1 MWVRDQ
7 ATAFRLRVEMRALV
21 RGSLF
26 ALWFRKVVQA
36 HPSLVSARLRYSRA
50 LQGQS
55 GGSPIVTTLLAT
67 RGFTLTEL
75 MVVLAILA
83 ILLVVAIPSFAPM
96 LRSNRVFAVQTEV
109 MSSLALARSEAA
121 KRGIPVSVV
130 LSGASGVVGNEW
142 GAGWSVWVDLN
153 ANGVVDSGEVLRAHD
168 ALPPGFTLS
177 VPNNGALKFDA
188 HGFLSPAVLRQL
200 KVCSTASGTSGYQI
214 TIQPNGLVDSASAT
228 CP

>member
-1 MWVRDQ
+1 M
-7 ATAFRLRVEMRALV
+7 
-21 RGSLF
+21 
-26 ALWFRKVVQA
+26 
-36 HPSLVSARLRYSRA
+36 
-50 LQGQS
+50 
-55 GGSPIVTTLLAT
+55 
-67 RGFTLTEL
+67 
-75 MVVLAILA
+75 
-83 ILLVVAIPSFAPM
+83 VAIPSFAPM

-214 TIQPNGLVDSASAT
+214 TIQPNGLVDAASAT

>member
-1 MWVRDQ
+1 
-7 ATAFRLRVEMRALV
+7 MRALV

-67 RGFTLTEL
+67 HGFTLTEL

-109 MSSLALARSEAA
+109 MS
-121 KRGIPVSVV
+121 
-130 LSGASGVVGNEW
+130 
-142 GAGWSVWVDLN
+142 
-153 ANGVVDSGEVLRAHD
+153 
-168 ALPPGFTLS
+168 
-177 VPNNGALKFDA
+177 
-188 HGFLSPAVLRQL
+188 
-200 KVCSTASGTSGYQI
+200 
-214 TIQPNGLVDSASAT
+214 
-228 CP
+228 

>member
-1 MWVRDQ
+1 
-7 ATAFRLRVEMRALV
+7 
-21 RGSLF
+21 
-26 ALWFRKVVQA
+26 
-36 HPSLVSARLRYSRA
+36 
-50 LQGQS
+50 
-55 GGSPIVTTLLAT
+55 
-67 RGFTLTEL
+67 

-130 LSGASGVVGNEW
+130 LSGASGVAGNEW

-153 ANGVVDSGEVLRAHD
+153 ANGVVDGGEVLRAHD
-168 ALPPGFTLS
+168 PLPPGFTLS